1 MKKLFYFSKS
11 SLKYIEI
18 KHFKLKLFTVL
29 LALSLLFAASFIVFS
44 YFFGVSSNPNLTISS
59 LKNENKELKKE
70 IERITDSYREMLSDV
85 ENISALNEELRVSAN
100 LQPISDEERLLGVG
114 GSANYVA
121 SNFNIRDVEVKN
133 LLKSVDEMIKVLE
146 FEKNQTIEIA
156 DKLRMNKELH
166 KCIPAIKPTLGNY
179 SIDGFGMRRHPI
191 LGVRKFHHGIDINC
205 DTGTSVCAP
214 GNGKVVVVE
223 RQAGFGLI
231 VEIDHG
237 FGYRS
242 VYAHLSQ
249 AMVKQGDSIKRGQ
262 VIAKSGNSG
271 LSSGPHLHYEIHYDG
286 IAMDPTDF
294 FFDDLTFFDLDTQT
308 ISQTK
313 K

>member
-29 LALSLLFAASFIVFS
+29 IASSLIFAAAFIVFS

-70 IERITDSYREMLSDV
+70 VERITESYREMLSDV
-85 ENISALNEELRVSAN
+85 ENISAINEELRVSAN

-114 GSANYVA
+114 GSANYLA
-121 SNFNIRDVEVKN
+121 SNLNIRDVEVKN
-133 LLKSVDEMIKVLE
+133 LLKSVDEMIKALE

-156 DKLRMNKELH
+156 DKLSMNKDLH

-205 DTGTSVCAP
+205 DSGTSVRAP
-214 GNGKVVVVE
+214 GNGKVIIVE
-223 RQAGFGLI
+223 RQAGFGLVI
-231 VEIDHG
+231 EIDHG
-237 FGYRS
+237 FGYRT

-271 LSSGPHLHYEIHYDG
+271 LSSGPHLHYEVHHDG

>member
-29 LALSLLFAASFIVFS
+29 IASSLIFAAAFIVFS

-70 IERITDSYREMLSDV
+70 VERITESYREMLSDV

-114 GSANYVA
+114 GSANYLA
-121 SNFNIRDVEVKN
+121 SNLNIRDVEVKN
-133 LLKSVDEMIKVLE
+133 LLKSVDEMIKALE

-156 DKLRMNKELH
+156 DKLSMNKDLH

-205 DTGTSVCAP
+205 DSGTSVRAP
-214 GNGKVVVVE
+214 GNGKVIIVE
-223 RQAGFGLI
+223 RQAGFGLVI
-231 VEIDHG
+231 EIDHG
-237 FGYRS
+237 FGYRT

-271 LSSGPHLHYEIHYDG
+271 LSSGPHLHYEVHHDG

>member
-1 MKKLFYFSKS
+1 MKKLFYFSKAT
-11 SLKYIEI
+11 LKYIEI

-29 LALSLLFAASFIVFS
+29 LALSLLFAAAFIVFP

-70 IERITDSYREMLSDV
+70 IERITESYREMLSEV
-85 ENISALNEELRVSAN
+85 ENISAINEELRVTAN

-114 GSANYVA
+114 GSANYLT
-121 SNFNIRDVEVKN
+121 SNLNIRDVEVKN
-133 LLKSVDEMIKVLE
+133 LLKSVDEMIKALE
-146 FEKNQTIEIA
+146 FEKNQTLEIA
-156 DKLRMNKELH
+156 DKLSMNKELH

-205 DTGTSVCAP
+205 DTGTSVRAP

-223 RQAGFGLI
+223 RQAGFGLV

-237 FGYRS
+237 FGYRT

-271 LSSGPHLHYEIHYDG
+271 LSSGPHLHYEVHYDG

>member
-18 KHFKLKLFTVL
+18 KHFKIKLFTVL
-29 LALSLLFAASFIVFS
+29 LALSLLFAAAFIVFP
-44 YFFGVSSNPNLTISS
+44 YFFGVSYNPNLTISS

-70 IERITDSYREMLSDV
+70 IERITESYREVLSDV
-85 ENISALNEELRVSAN
+85 ENISAINEELRVSAN
-100 LQPISDEERLLGVG
+100 LQPISDEERLLGIG
-114 GSANYVA
+114 GSANYLT
-121 SNFNIRDVEVKN
+121 SNLNIRDVEVKN
-133 LLKSVDEMIKVLE
+133 LLKSVDEMIKALE
-146 FEKNQTIEIA
+146 FEKNQTLEIA
-156 DKLRMNKELH
+156 DKLSMNKELH

-205 DTGTSVCAP
+205 DTGTSVRAP

-223 RQAGFGLI
+223 RQAGFGLV

-271 LSSGPHLHYEIHYDG
+271 LSSGPHLHYEVHYDG

>member
-1 MKKLFYFSKS
+1 MKKLFYFSKA

-29 LALSLLFAASFIVFS
+29 LASSILFAALFVVFY

-59 LKNENKELKKE
+59 LKNENKELKNE
-70 IERITDSYREMLSDV
+70 IERITESYREMLSDV

-114 GSANYVA
+114 GSANYLT
-121 SNFNIRDVEVKN
+121 SNLNIRDLEVKN
-133 LLKSVDEMIKVLE
+133 LLKSVDEMIKALE

-156 DKLRMNKELH
+156 DKLSMNKELH

-205 DTGTSVCAP
+205 DTGTSVRAP
-214 GNGKVVVVE
+214 GNGKAIVVE
-223 RQAGFGLI
+223 RQAGFGLVI
-231 VEIDHG
+231 EIDHG
-237 FGYRS
+237 FGYRT

-271 LSSGPHLHYEIHYDG
+271 LSSGPHLHYEVHHDG
-286 IAMDPTDF
+286 IAMDPIDF
-294 FFDDLTFFDLDTQT
+294 FFDDLTFFDLDTST
-308 ISQTK
+308 TSLTEK
-313 K
+313 

>member
-18 KHFKLKLFTVL
+18 KHFKLKLFI
-29 LALSLLFAASFIVFS
+29 ALIASSLIIAVAFIVFS
-44 YFFGVSSNPNLTISS
+44 YFFGVSSNPDLTISS
-59 LKNENKELKKE
+59 LKNENKELKNE
-70 IERITDSYREMLSDV
+70 IERITESYREMLSDV
-85 ENISALNEELRVSAN
+85 ENISAINEELRVSAN
-100 LQPISDEERLLGVG
+100 LQPISDEERLLGIG
-114 GSANYVA
+114 GSANYLT
-121 SNFNIRDVEVKN
+121 SNLNIRDVEVKN
-133 LLKSVDEMIKVLE
+133 LLKSVDEMIKTLE
-146 FEKNQTIEIA
+146 FEKNQTLEIA
-156 DKLRMNKELH
+156 DKLSMNKELH
-166 KCIPAIKPTLGNY
+166 KSIPAIKPTLGNY

-205 DTGTSVCAP
+205 DTGTSVRAP
-214 GNGKVVVVE
+214 GNGKVIVVE
-223 RQAGFGLI
+223 RQAGFGLVI
-231 VEIDHG
+231 EIDHG
-237 FGYRS
+237 FGYRT

-262 VIAKSGNSG
+262 LIAKSGNSG
-271 LSSGPHLHYEIHYDG
+271 LSSGPHLHYEVHYDG

-294 FFDDLTFFDLDTQT
+294 FFDDLTFFDIDTQT

>member
-1 MKKLFYFSKS
+1 
-11 SLKYIEI
+11 
-18 KHFKLKLFTVL
+18 
-29 LALSLLFAASFIVFS
+29 
-44 YFFGVSSNPNLTISS
+44 
-59 LKNENKELKKE
+59 
-70 IERITDSYREMLSDV
+70 
-85 ENISALNEELRVSAN
+85 
-100 LQPISDEERLLGVG
+100 
-114 GSANYVA
+114 
-121 SNFNIRDVEVKN
+121 
-133 LLKSVDEMIKVLE
+133 
-146 FEKNQTIEIA
+146 
-156 DKLRMNKELH
+156 MNKDLH

-205 DTGTSVCAP
+205 DSGTSVRAP
-214 GNGKVVVVE
+214 GNGKVIVVE
-223 RQAGFGLI
+223 RQAGFGLVI
-231 VEIDHG
+231 EIDHG
-237 FGYRS
+237 FGYRT

-271 LSSGPHLHYEIHYDG
+271 LSSGPHLHFEVHHDG

>member
-29 LALSLLFAASFIVFS
+29 LSLSLLFAAVFIVFP
-44 YFFGVSSNPNLTISS
+44 YFFGVSYNPNLTISS

-70 IERITDSYREMLSDV
+70 IERITESYREMLSDV
-85 ENISALNEELRVSAN
+85 ENISAINEELRVSAN
-100 LQPISDEERLLGVG
+100 LQPISDEERLLGIG
-114 GSANYVA
+114 GSADYLT
-121 SNFNIRDVEVKN
+121 SNLNIRDVEVKN
-133 LLKSVDEMIKVLE
+133 LLKSVDEMIKALE
-146 FEKNQTIEIA
+146 FEKNQTLEIA
-156 DKLRMNKELH
+156 DKLSMNKELH

-179 SIDGFGMRRHPI
+179 SIDGFGIRRHPI

-205 DTGTSVCAP
+205 DTGTSVRAP

-223 RQAGFGLI
+223 RQAGFGLV

-237 FGYRS
+237 FGYRT

-249 AMVKQGDSIKRGQ
+249 AMVKRGDSIKRGQ

-271 LSSGPHLHYEIHYDG
+271 LSSGPHLHYEVHYDG

>member
-29 LALSLLFAASFIVFS
+29 IASSLIFAAAFIVFS

-59 LKNENKELKKE
+59 LKNENKELKNE
-70 IERITDSYREMLSDV
+70 IERITESYHEMLSDV
-85 ENISALNEELRVSAN
+85 ENISAINEELRVSAN

-114 GSANYVA
+114 GSANYLT
-121 SNFNIRDVEVKN
+121 SNLNIRDVEVKN
-133 LLKSVDEMIKVLE
+133 LLKSVDEMIKALE

-156 DKLRMNKELH
+156 DKLSMNKDLH

-205 DTGTSVCAP
+205 DSGTSVRAP
-214 GNGKVVVVE
+214 GNGKVIIVE
-223 RQAGFGLI
+223 RQAGFGLVI
-231 VEIDHG
+231 EIDHG
-237 FGYRS
+237 FGYRT

-271 LSSGPHLHYEIHYDG
+271 LSSGPHLHYEVHHDG